1 LGYSSNLQF
10 CIGSNSLNRFEN
22 LLIEEI
28 PSLRRY
34 AWALSGDANQA
45 DDLVQDCLARAI
57 SRRKLWI
64 SHKGMR
70 PWLFTIMHNIYI
82 NAARRAL
89 NAPVVGSIE
98 DYAKSSVSLSDAD
111 IICAISDFEQSLN
124 QLTFEHREALLLV
137 GLEQLSYKEAS
148 KVVGVPVGTIMS
160 RLSRAREQLR
170 KSLYGEPQATGV
182 RRVI

>member
-1 LGYSSNLQF
+1 
-10 CIGSNSLNRFEN
+10 LNRFEN

-45 DDLVQDCLARAI
+45 DDLVQECLARAI

-70 PWLFTIMHNIYI
+70 PWLFTIMHNIYL
-82 NAARRAL
+82 NAARATA

-98 DYAKSSVSLSDAD
+98 DYGKSIVSQSDAD
-111 IICAISDFEQSLN
+111 TICVISDFEQSLQ
-124 QLTFEHREALLLV
+124 QLSAEHREALLLV

-148 KVVGVPVGTIMS
+148 KVAGVPVGTIMS
-160 RLSRAREQLR
+160 RLARAREQLS
-170 KSLYGEPQATGV
+170 KSLSGETQVASI
-182 RRVI
+182 RRVK

>member
-1 LGYSSNLQF
+1 
-10 CIGSNSLNRFEN
+10 LNRFEN

-34 AWALSGDANQA
+34 AWALSGDADQA
-45 DDLVQDCLARAI
+45 DDLVQECLARAI

-70 PWLFTIMHNIYI
+70 PWLFTIMHNIYL
-82 NAARRAL
+82 NAARRAV

-98 DYAKSSVSLSDAD
+98 DYGKSTVSQSDAD
-111 IICAISDFEQSLN
+111 TICSISDFEQSLQ
-124 QLTFEHREALLLV
+124 QLSAEHREALLLV

-148 KVVGVPVGTIMS
+148 KVAGVPVGTIMS
-160 RLSRAREQLR
+160 RLSRAREKLR
-170 KSLYGEPQATGV
+170 KSLSGETQVASIK
-182 RRVI
+182 RLK

>member
-1 LGYSSNLQF
+1 M
-10 CIGSNSLNRFEN
+10 NRFEN
-22 LLIEEI
+22 LLIEAI

-34 AWALSGDANQA
+34 AWALSGDADQA
-45 DDLVQDCLARAI
+45 DDLVQECLARAI

-70 PWLFTIMHNIYI
+70 PWLFTIMHNIYL
-82 NAARRAL
+82 NAARRAA

-98 DYAKSSVSLSDAD
+98 DYGKSTVSQSDAD
-111 IICAISDFEQSLN
+111 TICTISDFEQSLQ
-124 QLTFEHREALLLV
+124 QLSAEHRETLLLV

-148 KVVGVPVGTIMS
+148 KVAGVPVGTIMS

-170 KSLYGEPQATGV
+170 KGLSGETQVASI
-182 RRVI
+182 RRVK